1 LTFVGGRE
9 FSPRILVHHDPVF
22 NVYYQNFF
30 LKSRDLGE
38 NGPWNSKKSNF
49 SNFFRFKNSLWV
61 FILLKTDKLS
71 IKNAKKIQ
79 KNYIQ
84 KKIKN
89 FFDFFSPKIFFFK
102 FFKNEVIWG
111 QLGSFGVNWGHIK
124 SCWSLDSFENRT
136 SIWNKLFKKIG
147 KKRSF
152 GVIWGQ
158 FDYSTLDYFCLFH
171 ILYYPSQKTQFSMQW
186 SDFLVD
192 F

>member
-1 LTFVGGRE
+1 MILEKMAPEIRKNRTF
-9 FSPRILVHHDPVF
+9 RI
-22 NVYYQNFF
+22 FF
-30 LKSRDLGE
+30 T
-38 NGPWNSKKSNF
+38 
-49 SNFFRFKNSLWV
+49 FKNSLWV

-84 KKIKN
+84 KKSKIFLI
-89 FFDFFSPKIFFFK
+89 FFPQKIFFFK

-111 QLGSFGVNWGHIK
+111 QLRSFGVNWGHIK
-124 SCWSLDSFENRT
+124 SCWSLNSFENRT

-158 FDYSTLDYFCLFH
+158 FDYSTVDYFCLFH